1 MTTSHPRAASATSH
15 PRATGATS
23 RPQAESA
30 ERQLLIALN
39 AADRIDRAALC
50 ILSAACEDWQGLSA
64 AGDLAPRAAALGVT
78 PLQLRRALG
87 LRPRAPELAGR
98 ELERAQRLGCRLI
111 TRLDDDYPPALLDL
125 SLPPPVL
132 YCCGRLPSTPAVAV
146 VGSRK
151 MDDYGER
158 VAELFGRELAA
169 AGVTVVSGFARGVDT
184 TAHRAALDAGGETVA
199 VLGCGVDVDYP
210 RGNASLACDVRDR
223 GALISEFA
231 FGAGPRAWR
240 FPVRNRVIAALAVG
254 TLVVQATYKSGS
266 LITAHHALEL
276 GRDVYAVPGRIF
288 DHGSKGTNALIADGA
303 LPAHKPRDIL
313 ESLSI
318 GVQQELFAVPETRA
332 PAARRRGP
340 TPGLDE
346 SAGRKPPSGLAGKVL
361 EALVPDRG
369 RTAEEIATRTEV
381 AVEEVVGT
389 LLELELAGWVR
400 RAPGPVY
407 LRA

>member
-1 MTTSHPRAASATSH
+1 MTSSHLRTPDAASPADH
-15 PRATGATS
+15 AA
-23 RPQAESA
+23 
-30 ERQLLIALN
+30 RQLLIGLN
-39 AADRIDRAALC
+39 AAERIQRAALC
-50 ILSAACEDWQGLSA
+50 TLLGTHDQWQHLNVGDDLS
-64 AGDLAPRAAALGVT
+64 PRAAELGVT
-78 PLQLRRALG
+78 SEQLRRALE
-87 LRPRAPELAGR
+87 LRPRATELARR
-98 ELERAQRLGCRLI
+98 ETERAASLGCRLI
-111 TRLDDDYPPALLDL
+111 TRLDDDYPSSLLDL

-132 YCCGRLPSTPAVAV
+132 YCRGQIPNGPAVGI

-151 MDDYGER
+151 ADDYGTHAAR
-158 VAELFGRELAA
+158 LFGHQLAE

-184 TAHRAALDAGGETVA
+184 IAHRAALDAGGRTVA

-210 RGNASLACDVRDR
+210 RGSAPLAEDICSN
-223 GALISEFA
+223 GAILSEFA
-231 FGAGPRAWR
+231 FGAEPRAWR

-276 GRDVYAVPGRIF
+276 GRDVYAIPGRIF
-288 DHGSKGTNALIADGA
+288 DDGAQGTNALIADGA

-318 GVQQELFAVPETRA
+318 GVQQELFPA
-332 PAARRRGP
+332 PVSSPSVSEAKSQDF
-340 TPGLDE
+340 GLASAFGK
-346 SAGRKPPSGLAGKVL
+346 SAGRKPPPGLAGRVL
-361 EALVPDRG
+361 EALISDRG
-369 RTAEEIATRTEV
+369 RTAEEVSARTEI

-389 LLELELAGWVR
+389 LLELELDGWVR